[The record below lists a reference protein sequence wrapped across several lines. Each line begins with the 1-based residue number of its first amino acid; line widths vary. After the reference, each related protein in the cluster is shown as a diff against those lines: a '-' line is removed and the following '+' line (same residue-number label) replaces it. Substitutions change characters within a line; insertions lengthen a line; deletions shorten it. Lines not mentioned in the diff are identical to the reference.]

1 MGRKHRPTPEER
13 VRTVI
18 NKMFEIAGH
27 DVCYEQIAGRKDA
40 WYQEWTMTTAQDEEW
55 KKWMKEYF
63 QKDCKMFAKIA
74 EREAA
79 MCSLNWGLK
88 YSEFKYNDNE

>member
-1 MGRKHRPTPEER
+1 MRRRPAPVVIT
-13 VRTVI
+13 RTVI

-27 DVCYEQIAGRKDA
+27 DVTFEQVAARKDA
-40 WYQEWTMTTAQDEEW
+40 WYQDWTMTREQDEEW

-63 QKDCKMFAKIA
+63 IKECKFTPKLA

-88 YSEFKYNDNE
+88 HRDNE